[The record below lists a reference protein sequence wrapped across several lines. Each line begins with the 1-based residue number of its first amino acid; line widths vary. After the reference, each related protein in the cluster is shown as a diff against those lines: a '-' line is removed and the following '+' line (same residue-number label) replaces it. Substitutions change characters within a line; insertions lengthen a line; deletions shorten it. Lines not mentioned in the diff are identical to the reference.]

1 MNRRQT
7 KNETEVLS
15 HFMDVARI
23 LAYAADRPAHPC
35 EGIRFADDLRSGDIP
50 QKPPR
55 PHTQKVDNPTGYSQ
69 NSMV

>member
-1 MNRRQT
+1 MNRCKPQ
-7 KNETEVLS
+7 NGTEVPS

-23 LAYAADRPAHPC
+23 LAYAAGRPASHPN
-35 EGIRFADDLRSGDIP
+35 
-50 QKPPR
+50 PPR